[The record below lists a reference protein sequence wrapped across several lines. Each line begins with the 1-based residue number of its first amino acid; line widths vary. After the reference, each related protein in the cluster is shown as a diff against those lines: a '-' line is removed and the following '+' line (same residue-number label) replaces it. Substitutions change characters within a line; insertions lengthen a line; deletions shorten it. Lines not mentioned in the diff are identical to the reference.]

1 MNTQRVIQT
10 SRSRRRAA
18 LRLLCVGV
26 ALTTVA
32 CIARGPDDYRT
43 VTRSLVD
50 TKTGDIEGCFAGQ
63 KGKVVV
69 NFTVE
74 KKSGK
79 VTNAVVDEKNSTASA
94 DVGTCVASKIEGLT
108 LSEPDMRDGA
118 ASFTWQ
124 VTQ

>member
-1 MNTQRVIQT
+1 MIDK
-10 SRSRRRAA
+10 
-18 LRLLCVGV
+18 LRLRTILCSGLAV
-26 ALTTVA
+26 ATCA
-32 CIARGPDDYRT
+32 CIARGPDDYRQ

-50 TKTGDIEGCFAGQ
+50 TKGGEIEACFGGQ

-74 KKSGK
+74 KKTGK
-79 VTNAVVDEKNSTASA
+79 VTNPVVDSGKSDAPAE
-94 DVGTCVASKIEGLT
+94 VGECVASKIEGLA
-108 LSEPDMRDGA
+108 LGRPDMRDGA

>member
-1 MNTQRVIQT
+1 MNTQRVIQN
-10 SRSRRRAA
+10 SVRVMCIGLA
-18 LRLLCVGV
+18 L
-26 ALTTVA
+26 ATTA

-43 VTRSLVD
+43 VTRNLVD
-50 TKTGDIEGCFAGQ
+50 TKKGDIEGCFAGQ

-79 VTNAVVDEKNSTASA
+79 ITNAVVDEKNSDAPA
-94 DVGTCVASKIEGLT
+94 DIGSCVASKIEGLT
-108 LSEPDMRDGA
+108 MTEQPDMRDGA
-118 ASFTWQ
+118 ATFTWQ

>member
-1 MNTQRVIQT
+1 MMNTRAGLRTIICT
-10 SRSRRRAA
+10 AAA
-18 LRLLCVGV
+18 L
-26 ALTTVA
+26 AATA
-32 CIARGPDDYRT
+32 CIARGPDDYRQ

-50 TKTGDIEGCFAGQ
+50 TKKAEIEGCFAGG

-79 VTNAVVDEKNSTASA
+79 ITNPAVDSAKTTAA
-94 DVGTCVASKIEGLT
+94 EGVGECVAEKIEGLA

-124 VTQ
+124 VR